1 MIRLFVDFSPMW
13 TEIAQQI
20 SQVTGQSFEIAD
32 RSSVSGG
39 CINQAYRIS
48 NDAGQSYFLKVNSAG
63 AEAMFAAEALGLK
76 QMAAAQAIRVP
87 RPVCHGS
94 TSSNS
99 FIVLEDLDLSGRG
112 GSESWAEMGRQ
123 LARLHRLAISDKGFG
138 WDRNNTIGDTPQIND
153 WTQSWAEFWVEHR
166 IGYQLKLAARRGGQF
181 EKGDRL
187 LDSIPALLNGHEPEP
202 SLVHGDLWSGNA
214 AVTSDGE
221 PVIFDPA
228 AYYGDREV
236 DLAMTELFGAFPAAF
251 YQAYEET
258 WPLAPGYKQR
268 KPLYN
273 LYHILNHFNLFGGGY
288 ASQANQ
294 MINQLL

>member
-1 MIRLFVDFSPMW
+1 MW

-20 SQVTGQSFEIAD
+20 SQATGQAFEIAD

-48 NDAGQSYFLKVNSAG
+48 NGAGQSYFLKVNSAG

-99 FIVLEDLDLSGRG
+99 FIVMEDLDLSGRG

-123 LARLHRLAISDKGFG
+123 LARMHRLAISDKGFG

-153 WTQSWAEFWVEHR
+153 WTQGWADFWIEHR
-166 IGYQLKLAARRGGQF
+166 IGYQLKLAARRGGRF

-187 LDSIPALLNGHEPEP
+187 LDQIPMLLDGHEPKP

-214 AVTSDGE
+214 AVTSNGE

-236 DLAMTELFGAFPAAF
+236 DLAMTELFGAFPVAF

-268 KPLYN
+268 KILYN

-294 MINQLL
+294 MIDQLLR